1 MKKLILPFASVALFT
16 MSTSGIAAT
25 DPQAQEIQLLSAQIK
40 KLSAETNALK
50 HEMQHLRAHQKH
62 HHTTKQIKKNHKTPS
77 SDYAKGPFGHFVT
90 ITTSPFLGRQTS
102 YAPSDLLY
110 EVSSMNEDLR
120 LLKIKRRLV
129 NHLQITGY
137 RIRRPIVEISGGIE
151 GQLYSTGG
159 FNTSADDGVNLSTA
173 EIDLHAIASTW
184 ASAFMSLDYNGS
196 PISTGNRAPN
206 AQIYLKRG
214 FATLGNLNRTP
225 FYGTIGLMYAPF
237 GRYSSGMVSTPLTLS
252 MARIRT
258 ETALLGASFD
268 NGIFASI
275 YGFGGSRTSGGTQL
289 FKQGGAN
296 LGLKRHYNHQKD
308 SYSLGIGWV
317 SNIADSEGQQNTGG
331 NVAGGQFGGFGEPSL
346 TTLNNNNLVHNVD
359 AIDAHGKLTY
369 GGFTIIGEYLTA
381 MRRFATMDMTFGRN
395 GAEPSA
401 LHAEIDYTL
410 PFEIKRETVIGFA
423 YGETWEALALN
434 LPKNSYTTFISTSL
448 LRDTVE
454 SLEYRHDTDYAAT
467 DVASGRGA
475 STPIRGTGKDRN
487 SVIAQVGVYF

>member
-1 MKKLILPFASVALFT
+1 MRNLLK
-16 MSTSGIAAT
+16 
-25 DPQAQEIQLLSAQIK
+25 LLS
-40 KLSAETNALK
+40 
-50 HEMQHLRAHQKH
+50 
-62 HHTTKQIKKNHKTPS
+62 
-77 SDYAKGPFGHFVT
+77 
-90 ITTSPFLGRQTS
+90 
-102 YAPSDLLY
+102 LL
-110 EVSSMNEDLR
+110 
-120 LLKIKRRLV
+120 
-129 NHLQITGY
+129 
-137 RIRRPIVEISGGIE
+137 
-151 GQLYSTGG
+151 
-159 FNTSADDGVNLSTA
+159 
-173 EIDLHAIASTW
+173 
-184 ASAFMSLDYNGS
+184 
-196 PISTGNRAPN
+196 
-206 AQIYLKRG
+206 
-214 FATLGNLNRTP
+214 
-225 FYGTIGLMYAPF
+225 
-237 GRYSSGMVSTPLTLS
+237 
-252 MARIRT
+252 
-258 ETALLGASFD
+258 ALLGVAPSLIEAQSNEGTDFWC
-268 NGIFASI
+268 
-275 YGFGGSRTSGGTQL
+275 GFMEHRDENRNTKVLMITS
-289 FKQGGAN
+289 K
-296 LGLKRHYNHQKD
+296 
-308 SYSLGIGWV
+308 
-317 SNIADSEGQQNTGG
+317 QNTGG